1 MIEATVDPRALL
13 DGIDAI
19 VFDLDGTLI
28 DSEKAICA
36 AASLAFRDVERSV
49 DEAAVADHLGAPLE
63 ELYSIFVGDDDP
75 QRKSH
80 FISRYI
86 HHHDEHPERDPP
98 PLHGVVAGLAGLRR
112 RGLPLAVA
120 TTKPTAR
127 ATQQLG
133 ACGLLDSFQWV
144 QGTDPPMRPKPA
156 KDVVVAACAALQVS
170 PRRVIMI
177 GDTARDVGAARNS
190 GARAVVVAYGPHRL
204 QLAAHLGAD
213 LVLPSLLVF
222 A

>member
-1 MIEATVDPRALL
+1 MTHTAVDPRALL
-13 DGIDAI
+13 DGIDAV

-36 AASLAFRDVERSV
+36 AASLAFRDIDLAV
-49 DEAAVADHLGAPLE
+49 DEAAVADHLGAPLD
-63 ELYSIFVGDDDP
+63 ELYGFFVGDADH
-75 QRKSH
+75 QRRSH
-80 FISRYI
+80 FVSRYI

-98 PLHGVVAGLAGLRR
+98 PLPGVVAGLQGLRR

-127 ATQQLG
+127 AKQQLE
-133 ACGLLDSFQWV
+133 ACGLLASFEWV
-144 QGTDPPMRPKPA
+144 QGTDPPMKPKPA
-156 KDVVVAACAALQVS
+156 KDVVVAACAALNVA
-170 PRRVIMI
+170 PTRVIMV

-204 QLAAHLGAD
+204 LVAKGLGAD
-213 LVLPSLLVF
+213 VVLPTLSVF